1 MISRERALELLE
13 LHIREESLIT
23 HSLQTE
29 AVCAAMAL
37 RLGHDQQLWGLTGLL
52 HDLDYETT
60 KDDAPRHG
68 LVAADM
74 LSGMLPE
81 ESLQAI
87 RAHNGERNG
96 HSPSSALD
104 HAIRCGESVTG
115 LVTAN
120 ALVRPGGFEGMTAKS
135 LKKKMKEKS
144 FAATVSRENILECGL
159 IGIEPG
165 EFFTLAIEALAP
177 LAGRIGRP

>member
-1 MISRERALELLE
+1 MISRDRAIELLGV
-13 LHIREESLIT
+13 HVREEGLIT

-29 AVCAAMAL
+29 AVCAALAR
-37 RLGHDQQLWGLTGLL
+37 RLGNDPQIWGLTGLL
-52 HDLDYETT
+52 HDLDYEST

-68 LVAADM
+68 LLAADM
-74 LSGMLPE
+74 LSGLLPE
-81 ESLQAI
+81 DSLKAI

-96 HSPSSALD
+96 VEPSGVLD
-104 HAIRCGESVTG
+104 HALRCGESVTG
-115 LVTAN
+115 LITAN

-144 FAATVSRENILECGL
+144 FAATVRRENILECGL
-159 IGIEPG
+159 IGLELG